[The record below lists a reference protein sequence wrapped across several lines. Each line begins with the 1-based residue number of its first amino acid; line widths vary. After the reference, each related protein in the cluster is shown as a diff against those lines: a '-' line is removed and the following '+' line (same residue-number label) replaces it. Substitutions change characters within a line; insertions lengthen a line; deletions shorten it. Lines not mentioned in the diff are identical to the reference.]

1 MSGIIVGIDGS
12 AHSERALE
20 WAVHEAAV
28 RQLPLRVLTVYRRVA
43 AYWGGANAAIAG
55 GVLSADGSLDESLAD
70 SARTVAREATEKA
83 LALAGD
89 AQPAS
94 VTVEAVPGVAAE
106 ELDDASKGA
115 DMIVLG
121 SRGAG
126 GFARLLLGS
135 VTTHAVHHAHCP
147 VVVIPAEDRH

>member
-12 AHSERALE
+12 HHSQRALE

-28 RQLPLRVLTVYRRVA
+28 RQLPLRVLTVYRTA
-43 AYWGGANAAIAG
+43 LAYWGGAAA
-55 GVLSADGSLDESLAD
+55 VLAYPGDQSLAD
-70 SARTVAREATEKA
+70 SFADRALTVAREATEKA
-83 LALAGD
+83 LAGAGD
-89 AQPAS
+89 AGDARPAS
-94 VTVEAVPGVAAE
+94 VTVEAVGGIAAE
-106 ELDDASKGA
+106 DLISASKDA
-115 DMIVLG
+115 DMIVVG

-135 VTTHAVHHAHCP
+135 VSTQVVHHAHCP